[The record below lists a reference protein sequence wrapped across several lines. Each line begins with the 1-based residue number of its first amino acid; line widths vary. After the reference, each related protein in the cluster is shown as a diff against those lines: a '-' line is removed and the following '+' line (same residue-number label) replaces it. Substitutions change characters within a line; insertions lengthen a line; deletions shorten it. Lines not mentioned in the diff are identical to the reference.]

1 MLNLMASRSG
11 FPDVLF
17 IIVALWNHTNFF
29 WHEVGTS
36 IRQGSWSTWWLDAI
50 FTTSTKPWAVKAHS
64 KLTFQ
69 KHQFEWNLMNWCPQS
84 KASDELVWKRKQE
97 YKIHLKKC
105 KCHCSVTGPAYH
117 RHVCPRRYSLYDG
130 MYQQQDG
137 ERANSEVETCDEQI
151 SSVAHLHEGFGA
163 RFGNGTQVINHLLA
177 QVFDWL
183 SKYRVCHCSAPL
195 WSCQFQY
202 PLQWH
207 FLPQLIFP
215 NKLQVW
221 KKDVQ

>member
-1 MLNLMASRSG
+1 
-11 FPDVLF
+11 
-17 IIVALWNHTNFF
+17 
-29 WHEVGTS
+29 
-36 IRQGSWSTWWLDAI
+36 
-50 FTTSTKPWAVKAHS
+50 
-64 KLTFQ
+64 
-69 KHQFEWNLMNWCPQS
+69 
-84 KASDELVWKRKQE
+84 
-97 YKIHLKKC
+97 
-105 KCHCSVTGPAYH
+105 
-117 RHVCPRRYSLYDG
+117 
-130 MYQQQDG
+130 MYQQQDR

-163 RFGNGTQVINHLLA
+163 RFGNGTQVINHLLR
-177 QVFDWL
+177 QVFERL

-221 KKDVQ
+221 KKDVTGFKLISPSSLQTFQTLSFKHPCLVSPQLLLNPQGVPNVPSTIYVATSTSAIFG